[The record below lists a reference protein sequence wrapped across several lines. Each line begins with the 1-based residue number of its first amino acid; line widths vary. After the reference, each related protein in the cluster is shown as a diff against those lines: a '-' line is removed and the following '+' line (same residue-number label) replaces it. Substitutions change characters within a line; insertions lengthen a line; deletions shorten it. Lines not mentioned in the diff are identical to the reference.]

1 MRTRHYIIAMMSVVT
16 LTANAQNHTPN
27 SANNGAIQSQQMM
40 NSGANYNGAVYEP
53 FSNTT
58 PSEQSAV
65 GAGYS
70 PAKAP
75 SGPRRMEGFDTAT
88 EYGRSTESPLGDAM
102 VPLMVMAVAMGAV
115 IAFRR
120 RQAIRAAK

>member
-58 PSEQSAV
+58 PSEQS
-65 GAGYS
+65 GSRLLPCQGS
-70 PAKAP
+70 
-75 SGPRRMEGFDTAT
+75 EWT
-88 EYGRSTESPLGDAM
+88 EKNGRL
-102 VPLMVMAVAMGAV
+102 
-115 IAFRR
+115 
-120 RQAIRAAK
+120 